1 MLYTADITIIGAGVV
16 GLAIAERVA
25 REDREVYVLEKNEG
39 FGRETSSR
47 NSEVIHSGMY
57 NPEGSL
63 KATMCVAG
71 NRMLHE
77 LCEKR
82 GIGHRRL
89 EKLTIATNDE
99 EIDELQTLLKRGQ
112 ANGVEGLRML
122 SRREI
127 KELEPNVEAI
137 AAIHSLSTGIVN
149 SHALMRYFVTK
160 AGDRGAQVAYQSK
173 VIGIEK
179 IVDAYKV
186 TVEDRSGNFSFL
198 TRVLINCAGLHCDEV
213 AELAGIDVAR
223 AGYRLHYCK
232 GEYFSVSNNKNRLVK
247 RLIYPAPSYKGGGER
262 WIHTTHDMEGQ
273 MRLGPS
279 WRYVDS
285 IDYAI
290 DNQHKQLFYDSARRF
305 LPFIEYDD
313 LEPEMAGI
321 SPTLEPPGGDFR
333 DFVIKDE
340 SDKGLP
346 GFINL
351 IGIGSPGLTASPA
364 IAVYVW
370 SLIKEMFGK

>member
-1 MLYTADITIIGAGVV
+1 MSYTADITIIGAGVV
-16 GLAIAERVA
+16 GLAIAEQVA
-25 REDREVYVLEKNEG
+25 REDREVYVLEKNER
-39 FGRETSSR
+39 FGQETSSR

-57 NPEGSL
+57 NREGSL
-63 KATMCVAG
+63 KAKMCVAG
-71 NRMLHE
+71 NRMLHD

-82 GIGHRRL
+82 GIGHSRL
-89 EKLTIATNDE
+89 GKLTVATSDE
-99 EIDELQTLLKRGQ
+99 EIGELQTLLKRGQ

-127 KELEPNVEAI
+127 KGLEPNVEAV
-137 AAIHSLSTGIVN
+137 AAILSPSTSIVD

-160 AGDRGAQVAYQSK
+160 AGDKGAQVAYQSK

-179 IVDAYKV
+179 VVDAYKV
-186 TVEDRSGNFSFL
+186 TVEDSSGNSSFL
-198 TRVLINCAGLHCDEV
+198 TRALINCAGLHCDKV
-213 AELAGIDVAR
+213 AELTGIDVAR

-232 GEYFSVSNNKNRLVK
+232 GEYFSVSNNKNMLVK
-247 RLIYPAPSYKGGGER
+247 RLIYPIPSDKSAGER
-262 WIHTTHDMEGQ
+262 MIHTTLDMEGR

-279 WRYVDS
+279 MYYVDS
-285 IDYAI
+285 IDYTI
-290 DNQHKQLFYDSARRF
+290 DNQHKQFFYNSARKF

-321 SPTLEPPGGDFR
+321 RPKLQPPGGDFR

-351 IGIGSPGLTASPA
+351 IGIESPGLTASPA
-364 IAVYVW
+364 IAEYVW
-370 SLIKEMFGK
+370 ILIKEMFGK